1 MGKPH
6 VGGGP
11 VGRQNVMTPEQEA
24 EINKQIDILTKQGRF
39 ASVVTS
45 QNHNYI
51 SNLFSS
57 GAVITVIDK
66 PPQDSQREEDPLR
79 SAERD
84 PTSHYQ

>member
-45 QNHNYI
+45 QNINYI

-66 PPQDSQREEDPLR
+66 PPQDS
-79 SAERD
+79 
-84 PTSHYQ
+84 